1 MTGPLR
7 VQGCRLEDTSYP
19 TLTLGSDSPWGP
31 LTSHMC
37 NWKTRRSLC
46 VSWAT
51 SPVLPPITLAR
62 SLSFSS
68 LALDPKEREA

>member
-7 VQGCRLEDTSYP
+7 VPGCRLEDTSYP
-19 TLTLGSDSPWGP
+19 TLTLGP
-31 LTSHMC
+31 LTSLMC
-37 NWKTRRSLC
+37 NWKTRRSLF